1 MDNVKVGLEDCQT
14 SLEVSTPLSQKGGR
28 LQPIIKEGYWLGP
41 LQLRRLITTV
51 VVVHCIC
58 DFHMRLLNKLC
69 RLYINEHLIL
79 TMIYIFFFSF
89 TQFLFSR
96 LIVYSLRKLQNNL
109 LKIKDV
115 QRVLIMIF
123 MHNKYDFYMYI
134 YVSDTTEVYSIHFVL
149 FQYKSSIF
157 SCVT

>member
-1 MDNVKVGLEDCQT
+1 
-14 SLEVSTPLSQKGGR
+14 
-28 LQPIIKEGYWLGP
+28 
-41 LQLRRLITTV
+41 
-51 VVVHCIC
+51 
-58 DFHMRLLNKLC
+58 
-69 RLYINEHLIL
+69 
-79 TMIYIFFFSF
+79 MIYIFFFSF